1 MSSTPDR
8 NDRGFDPDRQ
18 APRESDDDAWDRAR
32 QRAHDDDP
40 DGAGEGWGP
49 CCVLGS

>member
-18 APRESDDDAWDRAR
+18 APTAPDDEAWDRPR
-32 QRAHDDDP
+32 QRAFEDDP
-40 DGAGEGWGP
+40 GGPGEGWGL
-49 CCVLGS
+49 CRVLGS